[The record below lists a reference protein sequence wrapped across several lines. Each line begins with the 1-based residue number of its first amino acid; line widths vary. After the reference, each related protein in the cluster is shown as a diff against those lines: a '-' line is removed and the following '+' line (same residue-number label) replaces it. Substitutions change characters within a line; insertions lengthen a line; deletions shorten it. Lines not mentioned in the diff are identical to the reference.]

1 MGGEQ
6 NVVRAGAAAVIQN
19 DEGKLLL
26 VRRGVFPKGIW
37 VFPGGGIEYGES
49 AEQTVIREIKE
60 EVGLDIKPVKLIKVL
75 EMILPKINTHRIIF
89 FYLAKAVGGEVKLT
103 SDIDEIKW
111 VLPKEISKLENL
123 GDTVMP
129 ILKESGLI

>member
-6 NVVRAGAAAVIQN
+6 NVVRAGAAAIIQKE
-19 DEGKLLL
+19 DGKILLG
-26 VRRGVFPKGIW
+26 RRGVFPKGIW

-49 AEQTVIREIKE
+49 SEQTVVREIREEIGIE
-60 EVGLDIKPVKLIKVL
+60 IKPVRLIKVF

-89 FYLAKAVGGEVKLT
+89 FYLAELIGGEIELT

-111 VLPKEISKLENL
+111 VLPSEVPELENL

>member
-19 DEGKLLL
+19 EEGRVLLG
-26 VRRGVFPKGIW
+26 RRGVFPKGIW
-37 VFPGGGIEYGES
+37 VFPGWGIEYGES
-49 AEQTVIREIKE
+49 SEQTVIREIKE
-60 EVGLDIKPVKLIKVL
+60 EIGLEIKPVRLIKVF

-111 VLPKEISKLENL
+111 VFPEEISKLENL

-129 ILKESGLI
+129 ILSESGLI